1 MWLITSLLAAII
13 AISLCF
19 LLKNKYKLGFLSLML
34 WGAVIMILVD
44 HILGYEGGAF
54 LEARTDG
61 LIENGTTLGLL
72 MLIPVFFAWIIAVF
86 SQKFKNSQNNTLT

>member
-1 MWLITSLLAAII
+1 
-13 AISLCF
+13 
-19 LLKNKYKLGFLSLML
+19 ML